1 MQKPRPTPSPRSR
14 ARAPLVMIAD
24 DNQDA
29 REMYEQYLALQGYRV
44 VTADDG
50 VDAVLRARTCHPD
63 IILMDLQMPR
73 LDGWEAIRQLKSHP
87 LTASIPVVAVS
98 AHAYEAAR
106 SKARSAG
113 ADACLTKPCLPPQ
126 LVMMVRA
133 LLSWRDA
140 GLPVLE
146 SGPVPLPDPMTKIS
160 QQKLER

>member
-1 MQKPRPTPSPRSR
+1 MQQPRPIPSPRSHR
-14 ARAPLVMIAD
+14 RVPLVMIAD

-29 REMYEQYLALQGYRV
+29 REMYEQYLALHGYRV

-50 VDAVLRARTCHPD
+50 VDAVQRARTCHPD

-87 LTASIPVVAVS
+87 QTASIPVVAVS

-126 LVMMVRA
+126 VVMMVRA

-140 GLPVLE
+140 GLPVME
-146 SGPVPLPDPMTKIS
+146 PGTLPFPNPMTRMS
-160 QQKLER
+160 QEKLDM